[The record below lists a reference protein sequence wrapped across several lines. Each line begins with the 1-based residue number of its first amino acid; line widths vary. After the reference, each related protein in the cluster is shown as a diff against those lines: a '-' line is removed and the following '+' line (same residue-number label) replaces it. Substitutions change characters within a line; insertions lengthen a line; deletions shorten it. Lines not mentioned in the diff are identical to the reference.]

1 MSQPFVSICIP
12 TYNRAGIVGDAIRSA
27 LSQTY
32 PALEVLV
39 VDNASSDNTAEVVAL
54 FKDTRLRFVRNEE
67 NLGLFGNFNRC
78 IELARGEIIHILN
91 SDDIIQQG
99 FTQACVDLLM
109 AHPEVA
115 MTFTPARMGTGE
127 IYGEREDRIYHPPEG
142 FRAIL
147 RNWGLV
153 CCPSVMV
160 RKEIYTM
167 IGPFS
172 LQYQYSSDFYQW
184 LRLARKHAIAN
195 VGGTYITCSQGTHTE
210 SYRLLFES
218 TRGYWDTGR
227 ILTRILEDLGEER
240 EKFTPDMNIAV
251 TRFVK
256 NGLYA
261 MCTRGKQLQEPGLVS
276 LRVITRNGWT
286 LFNPISSR
294 EMIWKA
300 GLHLAIF
307 VSPAL
312 CRIPGIGRAIL
323 TLQGRSGVNY

>member
-12 TYNRAGIVGDAIRSA
+12 TYNRAGVVGDAIRSA

-39 VDNASSDNTAEVVAL
+39 VDNASGDGTAEVVAS
-54 FKDTRLRFVRNEE
+54 FKDPRVRFVRNEE

-78 IELARGEIIHILN
+78 IDLARGEIIHILN
-91 SDDIIQQG
+91 SDDTIQPG
-99 FTQACVDLLM
+99 FTQACVDLFM
-109 AHPEVA
+109 AHPDVA
-115 MTFTPARMGTGE
+115 MTFTPARMGAGE
-127 IYGEREDRIYHPPEG
+127 IHGQREDRIYHPPEG

-160 RKEIYTM
+160 RKEIYTAT
-167 IGPFS
+167 GPFS
-172 LQYQYSSDFYQW
+172 LEYQYSSDFYQW
-184 LRLARKHAIAN
+184 LRVARKHAIAN
-195 VGGTYITCSQGTHTE
+195 VGGTYVTCRQGTQTE
-210 SYRLLFES
+210 SYRLLFEN

-256 NGLYA
+256 DGLYA
-261 MCTRGKQLQEPGLVS
+261 MCTRGKQLQGPGLAS
-276 LRVITRNGWT
+276 LTVITRNVWA
-286 LFNPISSR
+286 LFNPISHR
-294 EMIWKA
+294 ERVWKA
-300 GLHLAIF
+300 GLRIAIL

-312 CRIPGIGRAIL
+312 CRIPGIGAAIL
-323 TLQGRSGVNY
+323 TLQGRRGISY